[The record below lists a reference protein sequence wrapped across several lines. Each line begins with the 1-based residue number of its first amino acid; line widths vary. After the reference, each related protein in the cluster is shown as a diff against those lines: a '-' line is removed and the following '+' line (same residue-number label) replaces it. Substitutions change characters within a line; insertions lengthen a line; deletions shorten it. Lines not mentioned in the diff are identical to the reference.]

1 MLQSPKKSKS
11 NKSEKSYIVG
21 TFSQIV
27 AHDIDYADETEVQCG
42 VAAEKNTCLKWW
54 WYENIH

>member
-27 AHDIDYADETEVQCG
+27 ARDIDYADETEVQCG
-42 VAAEKNTCLKWW
+42 VADEKNTCLK
-54 WYENIH
+54 